1 MSDSTALV
9 AGSSRDTSTLK
20 KASAV
25 ATIVVTSAAAFMV
38 ALDNLVVN
46 TALPSIR
53 EHLHSG
59 IEGLEW
65 TVNAYTLTFAVL
77 LLPAAALGDR
87 LGRRRVFLAGLLL
100 FTVASAAAALS
111 TGTGMLIIS
120 RALQGVG
127 GAAVMPL
134 SLTLLQAS
142 VPAHRRGAAL
152 GVWGAAS
159 GLAVALGPMVGG
171 AVTDGFSWQYIFWLN
186 VPIGLILLPF
196 ARRVLVEQ
204 RGPST
209 RLDLPGV
216 LLVSTGLF
224 GIIFGIV
231 SGNGH
236 GWTSTRVIGSFVAG
250 VALMVAFLYRETH
263 TAAPMLPLNLFR
275 SRAFTAVNIAAMLM
289 SFGMFGSVFLLSQFL
304 QTAMGYSPLSAGLRT
319 LPWTAM
325 PVLVAP
331 IVGPLSDK
339 IGGKPL
345 LALGLF
351 LQTIGLGW
359 IALQISDSVT
369 YGSMIPAF
377 IVSGIGMGLFFIPVA
392 TVVFGSVS
400 ESAAGVASG
409 ANNSFRELGGTM
421 GVAVLA
427 SVFTGAGGYATP
439 ALFVDG
445 IRPAL
450 FVGAAVLAIG
460 TVAALAIPGK
470 RKSADVTTVTVGEPA
485 LAVA

>member
-1 MSDSTALV
+1 MSDSTALT
-9 AGSSRDTSTLK
+9 AGSSRGVGK
-20 KASAV
+20 KMGGAV
-25 ATIVVTSAAAFMV
+25 ATIAVTSAAAFMV
-38 ALDNLVVN
+38 ALDNLVVT

-87 LGRRRVFLAGLLL
+87 LGRRRVFLAGLAL
-100 FTVASAAAALS
+100 FTLASAAAALS
-111 TGTGMLIIS
+111 TGTGMLIIA

-159 GLAVALGPMVGG
+159 GLAVALGPMLGG

-186 VPIGLILLPF
+186 VPIGLLLIPI

-204 RGPST
+204 AGPST
-209 RLDLPGV
+209 RLDLPGL
-216 LLVSTGLF
+216 LLVSGGLF

-236 GWTSTRVIGSFVAG
+236 GWTSPRVVASFIAG
-250 VALMVAFLYRETH
+250 VALIVAFVYRESH
-263 TAAPMLPLNLFR
+263 TAAPMLPLKLFR
-275 SRAFTAVNIAAMLM
+275 SRAFTAVNIASLLM
-289 SFGMFGSVFLLSQFL
+289 SFGMFGSVFLLSQYL
-304 QTAMGYSPLSAGLRT
+304 QTAMGYSPLAAGLRT

-345 LALGLF
+345 LAAGLF

-359 IALQISDSVT
+359 LALQIGDNVS
-369 YGSMIPAF
+369 YGALIPAF

-400 ESAAGVASG
+400 ADAAGVASG

-427 SVFTGAGGYATP
+427 SVFSAAGGYAT
-439 ALFVDG
+439 AHTFVDG
-445 IRPAL
+445 VRPAL
-450 FVGAAVLAIG
+450 FVGAGVLAIG
-460 TVAALAIPGK
+460 TAAALAIPGK
-470 RKSADVTTVTVGEPA
+470 RKDTQSSTITVGEPE
-485 LAVA
+485 LVAA

>member
-1 MSDSTALV
+1 MSDDSALT
-9 AGSSRDTSTLK
+9 AGSSRGVGTLK
-20 KASAV
+20 TAGAV

-38 ALDNLVVN
+38 ALDNLVVT

-100 FTVASAAAALS
+100 LTVASAAAALS
-111 TGTGMLIIS
+111 TGTGMLIVA

-159 GLAVALGPMVGG
+159 GLAVALGPMLGG

-204 RGPST
+204 RGPT
-209 RLDLPGV
+209 VRLDLIGL

-224 GIIFGIV
+224 GIVFGIV

-236 GWTSTRVIGSFVAG
+236 GWTSTRVISSFIAG
-250 VALMVAFLYRETH
+250 AVLLAGFLYRE
-263 TAAPMLPLNLFR
+263 
-275 SRAFTAVNIAAMLM
+275 
-289 SFGMFGSVFLLSQFL
+289 
-304 QTAMGYSPLSAGLRT
+304 
-319 LPWTAM
+319 
-325 PVLVAP
+325 
-331 IVGPLSDK
+331 
-339 IGGKPL
+339 
-345 LALGLF
+345 
-351 LQTIGLGW
+351 
-359 IALQISDSVT
+359 
-369 YGSMIPAF
+369 
-377 IVSGIGMGLFFIPVA
+377 
-392 TVVFGSVS
+392 
-400 ESAAGVASG
+400 
-409 ANNSFRELGGTM
+409 
-421 GVAVLA
+421 
-427 SVFTGAGGYATP
+427 
-439 ALFVDG
+439 
-445 IRPAL
+445 
-450 FVGAAVLAIG
+450 
-460 TVAALAIPGK
+460 
-470 RKSADVTTVTVGEPA
+470 
-485 LAVA
+485 